1 MRHRILLPQS
11 AARPL
16 IWGRSLSVTSRASV
30 ASISSAKQHAQDTNA
45 PVEEERYQ
53 LYDPKIFYPARIGEK
68 LGGKYRLVSKLGWG
82 TTSTVW
88 LARETKR
95 GWFFQSHQ
103 YVALKIANSSDIA
116 RQNANQELEVSNHVL
131 SASASHPG
139 RQLIRPVIDSFEI
152 QGTNKAKHLCLVFE
166 ALRQPLS
173 AVGKQLGHD
182 GRLPPRVLR
191 TIVPSILKSLD
202 FLHSEC
208 RTIHTDLKSDHFMVP
223 FEDPSILDE
232 YLRQQKKTPPMLK
245 ESRGRPIYETRHN
258 FGRLKRGIQIAKL
271 TDFGLAVCDQ
281 KPGTLHFHNI
291 QPLEYTAPEVLFK
304 TGWSYSADIW
314 NLGLVLWELAS
325 NASLLDGR
333 TLGQPG
339 FSHFTRYAQM
349 IRLLGPPPARL
360 LDRIDRETYN
370 RFYDERG
377 KYSWMRSFMYP
388 ELVPGE
394 SFNFQ
399 KLTPIVNESDKA
411 KFISFIRRMLAWLPE
426 ERPTAG
432 ELLSDPWL
440 EEESGLPTDPIL
452 NI

>member
-1 MRHRILLPQS
+1 MRRRILLPQS

-16 IWGRSLSVTSRASV
+16 IGGSRSLSVTSRASV
-30 ASISSAKQHAQDTNA
+30 ASIPSSKHRVQDPNA

-53 LYDPKIFYPARIGEK
+53 FYDPKIFYPARIGEK

-103 YVALKIANSSDIA
+103 YVALKIANSSQVA
-116 RQNANQELEVSNHVL
+116 RQNANQELEVSTHVL
-131 SASASHPG
+131 TASTSHPG

-173 AVGKQLGHD
+173 AVGRQLGHD

-202 FLHSEC
+202 FLHTEC
-208 RTIHTDLKSDHFMVP
+208 RTIHTDLKSDHFMIP
-223 FEDPSILDE
+223 FEDPSIIDD
-232 YLRQQKKTPPMLK
+232 YLQQQKKSPPMLK
-245 ESRGRPIYETRHN
+245 ESQGRPIYETRHE
-258 FGRLKRGIQIAKL
+258 FGRLRRGIQIAKL

-281 KPGTLHFHNI
+281 KPGSLHFHNI

-304 TGWSYSADIW
+304 TGWTYSVDIW
-314 NLGLVLWELAS
+314 NLGLVLWELVS
-325 NASLLDGR
+325 NTSLLDGR
-333 TLGQPG
+333 GIGQPE

-349 IRLLGPPPARL
+349 IRLLGPPPAQL
-360 LDRIDRETYN
+360 LDRVDKETYN

-377 KYSWMRSFMYP
+377 SFRYP
-388 ELVPGE
+388 ELIPGE
-394 SFNFQ
+394 SFDFH

-411 KFISFIRRMLAWLPE
+411 KFISFVRRMLAWLPE
-426 ERPTAG
+426 ERPTAA
-432 ELLSDPWL
+432 ELLGDPWL
-440 EEESGLPTDPIL
+440 EEEAGKPIDPVL
-452 NI
+452 NL